1 VEPTPIFAALAEAE
15 LGDDASAP
23 RRHGDHGDHG
33 DGRPVTEILRAAR
46 EDSSARTPSRRV
58 RTDRRRV
65 GHVPDLL
72 TF

>member
-23 RRHGDHGDHG
+23 RRHGDHG